1 MRLKF
6 FECLY
11 EEMILNENIVFVTG
25 DLGYFFADK
34 IKKDFPERFINVG
47 AAEVTMIGLGIGLAL
62 QNKIA
67 VCYSITPF
75 LLDRPFE
82 SIKLYIDGERIP
94 VKLVG
99 SGRGKD
105 YEHDGASHWESE
117 FNFKNILHLR
127 PEDKELMPEIVK
139 SMLYNGNPTYLN
151 LKR

>member
-11 EEMILNENIVFVTG
+11 EEMKVNENIFFITG

-47 AAEVTMIGLGIGLAL
+47 AAEVTMIGVSIGLTL
-62 QNKIA
+62 QSKIA

-82 SIKLYIDGERIP
+82 SIKLYIDGEQIP
-94 VKLVG
+94 VKLIG
-99 SGRGKD
+99 SGRGRD
-105 YEHDGASHWESE
+105 YEHDRESHWESE
-117 FNFKNILHLR
+117 FHFNNILNIR
-127 PEDKELMPEIVK
+127 PEDKELMPVILK
-139 SMLYNGNPTYLN
+139 DLLYNGKPTYLN